1 MIAAVRQRRVG
12 IKDVAIAAG
21 VSATTVSHALNGKG
35 RLPPGTRERVHR
47 IAEELGYRPNATAR
61 HLAGGKTGVL
71 ALAVSPGAGTPDTL
85 SDFAYFMQLMTAATA
100 AAFERGY
107 ALVLAPAQSDGARW
121 LSVDIDGAIVIDPVP
136 DDPQVQALRDRE
148 APVVTTGRVPGE
160 EAASPWVDN
169 DHGAATRSV
178 LDHLARR
185 GARRIALVM
194 PPATIS
200 YVLDVRTAYAAWCA
214 ARGAEPLIAVA
225 GKNLTEGA
233 GYLAGQELLELPER
247 PDAIYATLD
256 RLALG
261 VLLAAQAKGVRV
273 PVDMLVAGNTDSE
286 AGRWARPS
294 LTALNLHPEQ
304 IGHHAVELLVDL
316 VEGRQPANP
325 RILVPTRLIARGST
339 RRTVT
344 PR

>member
-1 MIAAVRQRRVG
+1 
-12 IKDVAIAAG
+12 VANAAG

-47 IAEELGYRPNATAR
+47 VAQELGYRPNATAR

-71 ALAVSPGAGTPDTL
+71 GLTVSQGAGTPNTL

-100 AAFERGY
+100 AAFEHGY
-107 ALVLAPAQSDGARW
+107 ALVLTPVQPDGTRW
-121 LSVDIDGAIVIDPVP
+121 LNVGIDGAIVIDPVP
-136 DDPQVQALRDRE
+136 DDPLVAALRERG

-160 EAASPWVDN
+160 ADGGPWVDN
-169 DHGAATRSV
+169 DHVAATHSV
-178 LDHLARR
+178 LDHLVRR
-185 GARRIALVM
+185 DARRIALVM

-200 YVLDVRTAYAAWCA
+200 YVLDVRAGYEDWCA
-214 ARGAEPLIAVA
+214 RHDTEPLIAVA

-233 GYLAGQELLELPER
+233 GYAAAQKLLDLPEP

-261 VLLAAQAKGVRV
+261 VLLAAQSRGVRV
-273 PVDMLVAGNTDSE
+273 PADMLVAGNTDSE

-294 LTALNLHPEQ
+294 LTALNLHAEQ
-304 IGHHAVELLVDL
+304 IGHHAVDLLVQL
-316 VEGRQPANP
+316 VEGREPP
-325 RILVPTRLIARGST
+325 EPHILVPTRLIARGST
-339 RRTVT
+339 RRSVS
-344 PR
+344 RR

>member
-1 MIAAVRQRRVG
+1 VPQRRRVG
-12 IKDVAIAAG
+12 IKDVAAAAG

-71 ALAVSPGAGTPDTL
+71 GLAVSQGAGTPDTL

-100 AAFERGY
+100 AAFEHGY
-107 ALVLAPAQSDGARW
+107 ALVLTPVQPAESRW
-121 LSVDIDGAIVIDPVP
+121 LNVAIDGAIVTDPVP
-136 DDPQVQALRDRE
+136 NDPLVAALRERG

-160 EAASPWVDN
+160 TAEVPWVDN

-200 YVLDVRTAYAAWCA
+200 YVLDVRAGYEDWCA
-214 ARGAEPLIAVA
+214 RHGVEPQIAIA

-233 GYLAGQELLELPER
+233 GYSAALELLDLPER

-261 VLLAAQAKGVRV
+261 VLLAAQSRGVRV
-273 PVDMLVAGNTDSE
+273 PEDMLVAGNTDSE

-304 IGHHAVELLVDL
+304 IGRNAVELLVGL
-316 VEGRQPANP
+316 VEGREPAEP
-325 RILVPTRLIARGST
+325 HVLVPTRLIPRAST
-339 RRTVT
+339 RRTLS